1 MSALRRQWLWPLA
14 LAASTVFGLLSAL
27 IGEGGLW
34 WLLCWGALALP
45 LVTIALCVVRRGP
58 CGGH

>member
-1 MSALRRQWLWPLA
+1 MSALRRQWLWRVA
-14 LAASTVFGLLSAL
+14 LAASTGFGLLAAL

-45 LVTIALCVVRRGP
+45 LATIALCVVRRRTGDRR
-58 CGGH
+58 